1 MDANRLKYTFEVAH
15 LTDDTFSTLISALKS
30 LFPHYYDLLD
40 EAYNHRDL
48 SIVRI
53 QRLIDEKSVV
63 IMQES
68 GQTSIKPTI
77 YHHNITIT
85 QTVGEENND
94 NTLPME

>member
-15 LTDDTFSTLISALKS
+15 LTDDTFSTLISTLKG

-53 QRLIDEKSVV
+53 QRLIDEKSVI
-63 IMQES
+63 IM
-68 GQTSIKPTI
+68 
-77 YHHNITIT
+77 
-85 QTVGEENND
+85 
-94 NTLPME
+94 